1 MLVRCPRC
9 DAIIH
14 LEDTADSREPVTC
27 WMCTSVITRSSPNST
42 SSGPATLAS
51 PQSGSRDRPTPIGLV
66 ESIFPEASNPVL
78 GSGERIKLQVVEGPS
93 LGVEFEVSKSITTIG
108 RIGGGADVEI
118 DDPEVSRAH
127 CAVEVRRDSIL
138 LHDLRST
145 NGTYLR
151 NSRVTVARLEKAAK
165 FRIGGS
171 QIVLGTT

>member
-14 LEDTADSREPVTC
+14 LEDSGDPQEVVTC
-27 WMCTSVITRSSPNST
+27 WMCTSAVERNPNAT
-42 SSGPATLAS
+42 HAGPATLTSADS
-51 PQSGSRDRPTPIGLV
+51 PPRDRPLPIGL
-66 ESIFPEASNPVL
+66 SGALFLEAANTAL
-78 GSGERIKLQVVEGPS
+78 GAAERVILQVVEGPAQ
-93 LGVEFEVSKSITTIG
+93 GVEFEIGRSITTIG
-108 RIGGGADVEI
+108 RTGGGADMEI

-127 CAVEVRRDSIL
+127 CAVEVRRDAIL

-151 NSRVTVARLEKAAK
+151 NSRVSVARLEKASK

-171 QIVLGTT
+171 QLQVRTT